1 MKNLNSFE
9 SVRTSINANMNKKGV
24 SSMNINS
31 VVMKTAWS
39 IRRNAAQEMNCKV
52 SMVLWSECLRM
63 AWAIVKAGQSLKAE
77 AESMGI
83 EALYRWLKN
92 SCHKYAKTAIGRS
105 EGSNDWEHGEF
116 AYNQRLESPA
126 FVWYGSAEYLLD
138 DMAQEAFLALQRR
151 LENPVKLAELA
162 SKGKSLTQIVWDSAQ
177 YGVTKIITQESKHSR
192 CIGFD
197 AVNSDG
203 DDFSL
208 LDILADEKAVNP
220 ADILSDAG
228 LVSLLR
234 EFAANL
240 DEKNAYILQG
250 KIRGLNEREMGK
262 HLGMSGPAVHK
273 RVEKIRAA
281 LREYLAA

>member
-1 MKNLNSFE
+1 MK
-9 SVRTSINANMNKKGV
+9 T
-24 SSMNINS
+24 INS
-31 VVMKTAWS
+31 IVMKTAWS
-39 IRRNAAQEMNCKV
+39 IRKNAAEEFGCKV
-52 SMVLWSECLRM
+52 SEILWSECLKM
-63 AWAIVKAGQSLKAE
+63 AWAMVKAGQSIKAE
-77 AESMGI
+77 ADAMGT
-83 EALYRWLKN
+83 EAISRWLKN
-92 SCHKYAKTAIGRS
+92 SCHKVAKVAIGRS
-105 EGSNDWEHGEF
+105 EGSNDWEHGQY

-138 DMAQEAFLALQRR
+138 DMAQEAWLAFERR
-151 LENPVKLAELA
+151 ISNPAKLAELA
-162 SKGKSLTQIVWDSAQ
+162 SKGKTLSKIVWDSAE
-177 YGVTKIITQESKHSR
+177 YGVTKIIGQESKHAR
-192 CIGFD
+192 CISFD
-197 AVNSDG
+197 MTNNNG

-234 EFAANL
+234 EFAAGL
-240 DEKNAYILQG
+240 DEKNKYILSG

-281 LREYLAA
+281 LREYMAG

>member
-1 MKNLNSFE
+1 
-9 SVRTSINANMNKKGV
+9 
-24 SSMNINS
+24 MNINS

-39 IRRNAAQEMNCKV
+39 IRRNAALEMNCKV
-52 SMVLWSECLRM
+52 SDVLFSECLKM
-63 AWAIVKAGQSLKAE
+63 AWSIVKAGQSIKAE

-83 EALYRWLKN
+83 ESLYRWLKN

-151 LENPVKLAELA
+151 LDNPAKLAELA
-162 SKGKSLTQIVWDSAQ
+162 NKGKSLTQIVWDSAQ

-197 AVNSDG
+197 AVNNEG
-203 DDFSL
+203 DNFSL
-208 LDILADEKAVNP
+208 LDILADEKAINP

-234 EFAANL
+234 EFAASL

-273 RVEKIRAA
+273 RVEKIRSA
-281 LREYLAA
+281 LREFMAA